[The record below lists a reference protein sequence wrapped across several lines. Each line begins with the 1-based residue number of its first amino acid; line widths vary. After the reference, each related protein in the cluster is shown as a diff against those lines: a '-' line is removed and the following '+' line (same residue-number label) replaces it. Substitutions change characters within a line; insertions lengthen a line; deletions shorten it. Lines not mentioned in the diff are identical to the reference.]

1 MTKPSRI
8 LPIAALAVTL
18 PLVPGAVQRSSVP
31 VHVWKVGSPHQGDTP
46 LPNIPPLLNREA
58 RRLGIALDVRVFA
71 AKDFASAFFEAR
83 ATNDEPDVLVID
95 NMGHIDGIT
104 TALGS
109 FQGIGSDPNVAAV
122 LVRVSD
128 SLKEFQRSSWEY
140 LIRSSKH
147 HAQAKALA
155 TRPIDCAA
163 RGADMSGGGAWST
176 AVQAV
181 IAYFQNASATF
192 GELVSGDPS
201 DTAMSLPRE
210 PRSLTDVRV
219 CDGWG
224 NDRLAF
230 VQVVAAFEAGD
241 EVGYRTFI
249 ASVSSVNGRPLV
261 LMLSSSNSTN
271 SIISVLQREAPSLR
285 DGAPGTMLQPA
296 SITAPDDGASA
307 NRMPPTARP
316 MISWTHPGA
325 AFFLIEWQ
333 FGMPGGKNWEGSGF
347 EFVPAKPPG
356 TQDDQASITMRAP
369 FGVGRQPHRW
379 RIWTVNNRGDVARSG
394 WRTLFYTN

>member
-1 MTKPSRI
+1 MSKRSRI
-8 LPIAALAVTL
+8 LPIAALALTL
-18 PLVPGAVQRSSVP
+18 PLVLRAAQRASAPV
-31 VHVWKVGSPHQGDTP
+31 VHVWKVGSPHLGDTP
-46 LPNIPPLLNREA
+46 ALSIPPLLEA
-58 RRLGIALDVRVFA
+58 EALRLGFGLEVRVFPA
-71 AKDFASAFFEAR
+71 NDFASAFFKAR
-83 ATNDEPDVLVID
+83 VTNDEPDVLVID
-95 NMGHIDGIT
+95 NMGHIYGIT

-109 FQGIGSDPNVAAV
+109 FQGIASDPNVAAV

-128 SLKEFQRSSWEY
+128 SLKEFQRTPWEY
-140 LIRSSKH
+140 LIRTSKH

-155 TRPIDCAA
+155 TRPIDCGA
-163 RGADMSGGGAWST
+163 RGVELNGSGVSST

-181 IAYFQNASATF
+181 IAYFQNATATF

-249 ASVSSVNGRPLV
+249 ASVASVNGRPRV
-261 LMLSSSNSTN
+261 LMLSSSNS
-271 SIISVLQREAPSLR
+271 IISVLHREAPPLR
-285 DGAPGTMLQPA
+285 DGVSGTILQPPL
-296 SITAPDDGASA
+296 ITAPGDGASA
-307 NRMPPTARP
+307 TRMPPAARP
-316 MISWTHPGA
+316 MISWEHPGA
-325 AFFLIEWQ
+325 AFLLIEWQ
-333 FGMPGGKNWEGSGF
+333 FGMPGAKNWEGSGF
-347 EFVPAKPPG
+347 EFVAAKAAG
-356 TQDDQASITMRAP
+356 TQSERASFTMRAP

-379 RIWTVNNRGDVARSG
+379 RIWTVSDHGDVARSG